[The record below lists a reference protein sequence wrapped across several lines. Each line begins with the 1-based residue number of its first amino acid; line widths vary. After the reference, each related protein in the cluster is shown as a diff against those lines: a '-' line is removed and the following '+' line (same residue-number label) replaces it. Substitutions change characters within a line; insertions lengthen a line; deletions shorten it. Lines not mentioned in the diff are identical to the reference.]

1 MELRKRLR
9 IQEKERQLQVVE
21 WFNTK
26 KAVGEEN
33 AQRSESVKVSSKGR
47 TVKRTKKCTEYRN
60 SMCSY

>member
-9 IQEKERQLQVVE
+9 IQEKERQPQVVE

-33 AQRSESVKVSSKGR
+33 AQKRIRKSQFERSH
-47 TVKRTKKCTEYRN
+47 C
-60 SMCSY
+60 